1 MNAREEDIIRRAAR
15 AAWTDGN
22 LDRKIETTSTFSSP
36 INQLQL
42 QMLRWLLA
50 LGLTEDEIRA
60 LRAFKD
66 LPEPLF
72 RLMIIHA
79 RHS

>member
-1 MNAREEDIIRRAAR
+1 MNAREEDLIRRAAR

-22 LDRKIETTSTFSSP
+22 LEESIKMGSTFSSP

-42 QMLRWLLA
+42 QYLRWLLD
-50 LGLTEDEIRA
+50 LGLSTDEIRA

-66 LPEPLF
+66 LPEPIF
-72 RLMIIHA
+72 RIMMIHA
-79 RHS
+79 RH